1 MTIRRILC
9 IAAVFCL
16 LWSTAAADGEGYA
29 NYYNA
34 PVNLAQLSARPYHWE
49 AQLRNNG
56 DEMTWRIDQM
66 LDGYRGTKMEHVCWN
81 DESLDDI
88 PEISFYFGG
97 ATIKDLWIRN
107 TYDNGDELYNQY
119 ARPYRIEVT
128 VWVGYEEAPRGPF
141 IFNRIP
147 DVWDSNERS
156 AQSYDGYRCLSLPY
170 QFTNVTRVDLWI
182 KGWHKGDD
190 AYRTKY
196 IMHISDLAFLSD
208 SLTNLYGPY
217 IFDQNG
223 GQYYYWTP
231 TPTLVPLVT
240 PTPQPYVTPAPYTGL
255 QVLTKERLATRSGP
269 GTNYT
274 EQGSYFQSGTWVK
287 AISSAYDQSNG
298 IWWVQVELTY
308 NGELRRVYTGVKR
321 LNMSADQVPVESAE
335 CEATV
340 TRSVYG
346 YWGPGYGYAM
356 YGSVI
361 PAGTTGTI
369 WQREAA
375 YAQFEFY
382 DQSVQKY
389 RRVWIPENA
398 LEDSFG

>member
-1 MTIRRILC
+1 MKIRRILC
-9 IAAVFCL
+9 IAAVLCL
-16 LWSTAAADGEGYA
+16 LWTAAAADGNGY
-29 NYYNA
+29 YYNT
-34 PVNLAQLSARPYHWE
+34 PVNLMQQCARPYHWE
-49 AQLRNNG
+49 AQFRNNG
-56 DEMTWRIDQM
+56 DEMTWRIDQL

-97 ATIKDLWIRN
+97 AAIKDLWIRN
-107 TYDNGDELYNQY
+107 AYDNTDELYNQY

-128 VWVGYEEAPRGPF
+128 VWVGNEEVPRGPF
-141 IFNRIP
+141 IFNRMA
-147 DVWDSNERS
+147 DVWDSTQMN
-156 AQSYDGYRCLSLPY
+156 AQSYDGYHCLSLP
-170 QFTNVTRVDLWI
+170 QRFTNVTRVDLWI

-196 IMHISDLAFLSD
+196 IMHISDLAFLPD
-208 SLTNLYGPY
+208 SLQNLYGPY
-217 IFDQNG
+217 VFDPG
-223 GQYYYWTP
+223 AGQYYWTP
-231 TPTLVPLVT
+231 TPTLVPVV
-240 PTPQPYVTPAPYTGL
+240 TPQPYITPAPYNGL

-274 EQGSYFQSGTWVK
+274 EQGSYFQAGTWVK

-321 LNMSADQVPVESAE
+321 LNMAADQVPVEAAE
-335 CEATV
+335 CQATV

-356 YGSVI
+356 YGSAI
-361 PAGTTGTI
+361 PAGTTGTV

-375 YAQFEFY
+375 YAQFEFF
-382 DQSVQKY
+382 DQSVQRY

-398 LEDSFG
+398 LEEDAVG